1 MTTVFTSIEEAVDN
15 NKLCV
20 RKDKAVH
27 ADIGDV
33 MYTLCSDICYILMYY
48 YIRCCRTMW

>member
-1 MTTVFTSIEEAVDN
+1 MREREREVNIRYYYIYILQSDDMTLVFTSIEEAVDN

-33 MYTLCSDICYILMYY
+33 
-48 YIRCCRTMW
+48 